1 MTGLLITIAIIA
13 MLAALPL
20 GVNAQYNALGPKLS
34 LIAGPIRIPL
44 FPKKKKAE
52 KAKEAETVKKPAKQE
67 KKQLKK
73 EESSKTGGS
82 FTDFMPLVHL
92 ALDFL
97 GDFRRKLRVNC
108 LEMKLTMAGDDPCD
122 LAVNY
127 GRAWSAVGNVLPL
140 LERFLKIKKRDI
152 QVACDFTAEKTVIY
166 ARVDITITL
175 GRMFFI
181 GVRHGIKGLR
191 EFLKI
196 MKKRKGGVNYE

>member
-13 MLAALPL
+13 ILAMLPL
-20 GVNAQYNALGPKLS
+20 GVMAQYNAFGPKVS
-34 LIAGPIRIPL
+34 LIAGPIRILL
-44 FPKKKKAE
+44 FPKKKKVK
-52 KAKEAETVKKPAKQE
+52 KAKEEKTSAKPAKQNKQVT
-67 KKQLKK
+67 KKA
-73 EESSKTGGS
+73 EASKTGGS

-97 GDFRRKLRVNC
+97 GDFRRKLWVNR

-127 GRAWSAVGNVLPL
+127 GRAWGAVGNILPL
-140 LERFLKIKKRDI
+140 LERSLRIKKRDI
-152 QVACDFTAEKTVIY
+152 QVACDFTAENTVIY

-175 GRMFFI
+175 GRVLAL
-181 GVRHGIKGLR
+181 GVRYGIKGLR

-196 MKKRKGGVNYE
+196 MKKRKGGANYE